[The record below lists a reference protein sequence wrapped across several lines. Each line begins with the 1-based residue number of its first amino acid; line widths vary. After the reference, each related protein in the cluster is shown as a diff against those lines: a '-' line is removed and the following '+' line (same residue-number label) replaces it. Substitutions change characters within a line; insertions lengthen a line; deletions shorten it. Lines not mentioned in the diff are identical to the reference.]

1 MPAQQADN
9 AGMKKQLPTHPI
21 QYTIRDIPKRV
32 DDRLRESAAHYG
44 VSLNQAA
51 REALARGLGVNGE
64 PIMHDDLDDLIGT
77 WVNDPA
83 FDKAIKTMD
92 RIDTEMWK

>member
-1 MPAQQADN
+1 MPALHAYY
-9 AGMKKQLPTHPI
+9 AGMKKHTPPHPI

-51 REALARGLGVNGE
+51 REALSRGLGVNSE
-64 PIMHDDLDDLIGT
+64 PLVHDDLNDLIGT
-77 WVNDPA
+77 WVDDPA
-83 FDKAIKTMD
+83 FDKAMKSMD